1 MESGAGDDHARVA
14 YDAFA
19 PFYDEFTAHHDYEEW
34 TATLERLA
42 RAAGLRGSEL
52 LDVACGTGKS
62 FEPFLAR
69 RYSVTAGD
77 VSPAM
82 LEIAR
87 DRAGGRA
94 RLVEADVRALPRL
107 GAFDLV
113 TFLDDSVTYLHG
125 AAELAQAFTGIARN
139 LAPRGVL
146 VFDANPLATFRR
158 LYSSCLVVQSPGR
171 VLTLRGR
178 GSDRLEPGG
187 TATAHLDALVR
198 QPDGWWSET
207 RSEHRHRHDTPAAIG
222 AALERAGLR
231 CAAVHGLH
239 VDGSV
244 DPVADELRHSKAVYV
259 CHHRSDGSAGTDRHR
274 RPEGVREPRMGT
286 A

>member
-1 MESGAGDDHARVA
+1 MNSGDHARVA

-19 PFYDEFTAHHDYEEW
+19 PYYDEFTAHHDYEAW
-34 TATLERLA
+34 TAALERLA
-42 RAAGLRGSEL
+42 RDAGLRGREL

-69 RYSVTAGD
+69 GYTVTACD
-77 VSPAM
+77 VSPVM

-87 DRAGGRA
+87 GRAAGRA
-94 RLVEADVRALPRL
+94 RLVEADVRRLPVL

-113 TFLDDSVTYLHG
+113 TYLDDAVNYLHG
-125 AAELAQAFTGIARN
+125 AAELVAAFTGIARN
-139 LAPRGVL
+139 LAAEGVL
-146 VFDANPLATFRR
+146 VFDANTLATFRR
-158 LYSSCLVVQSPGR
+158 LYSSCLVVQAPGR

-187 TATAHLDALVR
+187 TAVAHLDALVQR
-198 QPDGWWSET
+198 PDGWWSET
-207 RSEHRHRHDTPAAIG
+207 RSEHRHRHHPPAELR

-231 CAAVHGLH
+231 CVAVRGLH

-244 DPVADELRHSKAVYV
+244 DPEADELRHSKAVYV
-259 CHHRSDGSAGTDRHR
+259 ARA
-274 RPEGVREPRMGT
+274 

>member
-1 MESGAGDDHARVA
+1 MSSGDHARVA

-19 PFYDEFTAHHDYEEW
+19 PYYDEFTAHHDYESW

-42 RAAGLRGSEL
+42 RDAGLRGREL

-69 RYSVTAGD
+69 GYSVTACD

-87 DRAGGRA
+87 GRAASRA
-94 RLVEADVRALPRL
+94 RLVAADVRRLPVL

-113 TFLDDSVTYLHG
+113 TFLDDSVNYLHG
-125 AAELAQAFTGIARN
+125 AAELADAFAGIARN
-139 LAPRGVL
+139 LAPGGVL
-146 VFDANPLATFRR
+146 VFDANTLATFRR

-178 GSDRLEPGG
+178 GSDQLAPGG
-187 TATAHLDALVR
+187 TAVALLDALVR

-207 RSEHRHRHDTPAAIG
+207 RSEHRHRHHPPAELS
-222 AALERAGLR
+222 AALERGGLR
-231 CAAVHGLH
+231 CVAVRGLH
-239 VDGSV
+239 VDGRV
-244 DPVADELRHSKAVYV
+244 DPEADELRHSKAVYV
-259 CHHRSDGSAGTDRHR
+259 CHHRGDAGPGANRH
-274 RPEGVREPRMGT
+274 
-286 A
+286 